1 MTARGKSHS
10 FFSLKFSLAWYSE
23 FLSSLSLERHPK
35 IFLLIFSK
43 LALPS
48 FLKPRVR
55 HSRHCGAGTW
65 RTSCLCILASLVA
78 MSSQAASV
86 GTVPAQ
92 EGIELPRTM
101 AWSAYPTGT
110 GGYSQAVALGNILQR
125 TYGVNLRVIPGR
137 NDVSRLA
144 TLRAERVHFSAGGS
158 ESVYAQ
164 EGILNFASK
173 IWGPQPVRALLSNY
187 SNSCSFTF
195 ATAADADIFSVAD
208 LKGKRVTFVQGAP
221 SLNNATAALLSY
233 AELTWDDV
241 ERVEVGGY
249 NASIDAIL
257 NNRADAAGGACNSPP
272 FLRVDASPRGLRFP
286 ALPHNNAEAIARV
299 RQRLPWYVPH
309 IAYEGPTLPAT
320 GLEVFTSAYPLLVG
334 LESSDEAMAYSTVKI
349 LHRHYEEYRDA
360 APGAM
365 GWTLER
371 QKLEQ
376 AFLPYHEGAIRYFK
390 EVGMW
395 TPEAQAKNEENLHR
409 QSVLRSAW
417 EAFLPTAPEDYEAFE
432 QAWLAAR
439 LHALEAEGLVT
450 LADTL

>member
-1 MTARGKSHS
+1 MSARGFLAPHS
-10 FFSLKFSLAWYSE
+10 STPKHLLQGFVMQRAARAGLKVVKRSLVCAG
-23 FLSSLSLERHPK
+23 FLFTSSLS
-35 IFLLIFSK
+35 
-43 LALPS
+43 A
-48 FLKPRVR
+48 
-55 HSRHCGAGTW
+55 
-65 RTSCLCILASLVA
+65 
-78 MSSQAASV
+78 AASV
-86 GTVPAQ
+86 GSVPAQ
-92 EGIELPRTM
+92 EGIDLPRTM

-125 TYGVNLRVIPGR
+125 TYSVNLRVIPGR

-144 TLRAERVHFSAGGS
+144 TLRAGRVHFSAGGS

-187 SNSCSFTF
+187 SDSCSFTL
-195 ATAADADIFSVAD
+195 ATAADADILSVAD
-208 LKGKRVTFVQGAP
+208 MKGKRMTFVQGAP
-221 SLNNATAALLSY
+221 SLNNATAALLAY

-272 FLRVDASPRGLRFP
+272 FLRVEASPRGLRFP
-286 ALPHNNAEAIARV
+286 ALPHDDADAIARV

-309 IAYEGPTLPAT
+309 LAYEGPTLPAE

-334 LESSDEAMAYSTVKI
+334 LDTSDEAMAYSTVKI
-349 LHRHYEEYRDA
+349 MHRHYEEYRDA

-365 GWTLER
+365 GWTFER

-376 AFLPYHEGAIRYFK
+376 AFLPFHEGAIRYFK
-390 EVGMW
+390 ENGMW
-395 TPEAQAKNEENLHR
+395 TPAAAAKHAENLAR
-409 QSVLRSAW
+409 QAILRAAW
-417 EAFLPTAPEDYEAFE
+417 DAFLPAAPEDYKAFE

-439 LHALEAEGLVT
+439 LKALEAAGVVT
-450 LADTL
+450 LADSL